1 MISLMRDE
9 KKWEEIKGGKQW
21 QLAFGPKSS
30 CYDPYHTAEA
40 GACEKKRGQS
50 RNESEMRNEGTGILI
65 LKDV

>member
-30 CYDPYHTAEA
+30 CYGPYHTAEA
-40 GACEKKRGQS
+40 DACEQGAGKKKYQGQLTINI
-50 RNESEMRNEGTGILI
+50 RVKNE
-65 LKDV
+65 